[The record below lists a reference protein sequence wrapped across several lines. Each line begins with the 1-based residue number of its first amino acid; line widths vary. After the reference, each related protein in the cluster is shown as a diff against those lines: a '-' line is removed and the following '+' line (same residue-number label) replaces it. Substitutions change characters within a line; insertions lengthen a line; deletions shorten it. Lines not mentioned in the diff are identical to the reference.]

1 MTTNI
6 YCLIK
11 NFVISCVQFNFAQLI
26 ENMDKL
32 HLHNQLCFPLY
43 ALSRQMTSLY
53 RPYLDKLELT
63 YPQWLVMLLLWE
75 HEKLSVKKIGCELWL
90 DSGTLTPLLKRMEE
104 TGLLVRERCPA
115 DERVVNVLLTKEG
128 RLLKKKAIDIPE
140 HIFLDLSISHGQL
153 ESLKKELSGILNHL
167 NKKAGG

>member
-1 MTTNI
+1 M
-6 YCLIK
+6 
-11 NFVISCVQFNFAQLI
+11 
-26 ENMDKL
+26 NMDKL

-43 ALSRQMTSLY
+43 ALSRQMTALY

-75 HEKLSVKKIGCELWL
+75 HETLSVKKIGCELWL

-104 TGLLVRERCPA
+104 TGLLLRERCPA

-128 RLLKKKAIDIPE
+128 RLLKKKAVDIPE
-140 HIFLDLSISHGQL
+140 HIFSDLSISHTQL
-153 ESLKKELSGILNHL
+153 ESLKKELSGILNNL
-167 NKKAGG
+167 DKKAGS